1 MPFTKKTITTSRWER
16 VLAILAAVLCLIITI
31 LVWLSESS
39 RQAMWPLPALYF
51 LEVVSLSILSA
62 FMFVR
67 GDPWGPFLTWG
78 AAGVI
83 GVFSILA
90 ALSVG
95 MFYFP
100 LALIFAILSITSDKR
115 NKKHIPAHL
124 GTFFLAGIAQFAL
137 ILMLAAI

>member
-1 MPFTKKTITTSRWER
+1 MPVTKQTIISPWER
-16 VLAILAAVLCLIITI
+16 VLAILAAVLCLTITI
-31 LVWLSESS
+31 LLWLSVSAN
-39 RQAMWPLPALYF
+39 QAMWPLPALYF
-51 LEVVSLSILSA
+51 IEIVTLSIISA

-67 GDPWGPFLTWG
+67 GDPRGPFLTWG
-78 AAGVI
+78 TAGVI

-95 MFYFP
+95 FFYLPF
-100 LALIFAILSITSDKR
+100 ALIFAILSISSDVR

>member
-1 MPFTKKTITTSRWER
+1 MPVTKQTIITSPWER
-16 VLAILAAVLCLIITI
+16 FLAILAAVLCLAITI
-31 LVWLSESS
+31 LVWWSVSS
-39 RQAMWPLPALYF
+39 HQAMWPLPALYF
-51 LEVVSLSILSA
+51 LEILTLSILSA
-62 FMFVR
+62 LTFVR

-95 MFYFP
+95 VFYLP
-100 LALIFAILSITSDKR
+100 IALIFAIISITSDMR
-115 NKKHIPAHL
+115 NKKQIPAHL
-124 GTFFLAGIAQFAL
+124 STFFIAAIAQLAL

>member
-1 MPFTKKTITTSRWER
+1 
-16 VLAILAAVLCLIITI
+16 
-31 LVWLSESS
+31 
-39 RQAMWPLPALYF
+39 MWPLPALYF
-51 LEVVSLSILSA
+51 IEIVTLSILSA

-67 GDPWGPFLTWG
+67 GDPRGPFLTWG

-95 MFYFP
+95 FFYFP
-100 LALIFAILSITSDKR
+100 VALIFAIISITSDVR

-124 GTFFLAGIAQFAL
+124 GTFFLAAIAQFAL
-137 ILMLAAI
+137 ILSLAAI

>member
-1 MPFTKKTITTSRWER
+1 MPVTKQTIITSPWER
-16 VLAILAAVLCLIITI
+16 FLAILAAVLCLIITI
-31 LVWLSESS
+31 LVWLSVSS
-39 RQAMWPLPALYF
+39 YQAMWPLPALYF
-51 LEVVSLSILSA
+51 LEIVTLSILSA

-67 GDPWGPFLTWG
+67 GDPWGPFLTWV

-100 LALIFAILSITSDKR
+100 FALIFAILSITSDVR

>member
-1 MPFTKKTITTSRWER
+1 MPVTKQIIITSPWER
-16 VLAILAAVLCLIITI
+16 LLAILAAVLCLTITI
-31 LVWLSESS
+31 LVWLSVSS
-39 RQAMWPLPALYF
+39 YQATWPLPALYF
-51 LEVVSLSILSA
+51 LEIVTLSILSA

-67 GDPWGPFLTWG
+67 GDPRGPFLTWG
-78 AAGVI
+78 TAGVI

-95 MFYFP
+95 VFYFP
-100 LALIFAILSITSDKR
+100 FALIFAIISISSDVR
-115 NKKHIPAHL
+115 NKKHMPAHL

>member
-1 MPFTKKTITTSRWER
+1 MPVTKQSIITSPWER
-16 VLAILAAVLCLIITI
+16 FLAILAAVLCLTITI
-31 LVWLSESS
+31 LVWLSVSS
-39 RQAMWPLPALYF
+39 YQAMWPLPALYF
-51 LEVVSLSILSA
+51 LEIVTLSILSA

-67 GDPWGPFLTWG
+67 GDPRGPFLTWG

-95 MFYFP
+95 VFYLPF
-100 LALIFAILSITSDKR
+100 ALIFAIISITSDVR

>member
-1 MPFTKKTITTSRWER
+1 MPVTKQTIITTRWER
-16 VLAILAAVLCLIITI
+16 FLAILAAVLCLTVTI
-31 LVWLSESS
+31 LIWWSVSAY
-39 RQAMWPLPALYF
+39 QAMWPFPALYF
-51 LEVVSLSILSA
+51 IEIVALSILSA

-67 GDPWGPFLTWG
+67 GDPRGPFLTWG

-95 MFYFP
+95 FFYFP
-100 LALIFAILSITSDKR
+100 VALTFAIISISSDVR

-124 GTFFLAGIAQFAL
+124 GTFFLAAIAQFAL
-137 ILMLAAI
+137 ILSLAAI